1 MLCDACKT
9 VEVCEMCGKA
19 IESNIGAE
27 IGAVGFFAIILSFL
41 VYLVYNIC
49 KR

>member
-19 IESNIGAE
+19 IESNTGAE
-27 IGAVGFFAIILSFL
+27 IAAVIVFSCIIGFTI
-41 VYLVYNIC
+41 YLAYSIC
-49 KR
+49 KL

>member
-19 IESNIGAE
+19 IESNAGAE
-27 IGAVGFFAIILSFL
+27 IGAVIFFAGILSFL
-41 VYLVYNIC
+41 FYLVYNIC
-49 KR
+49 KL

>member
-19 IESNIGAE
+19 IESNAGAE
-27 IGAVGFFAIILSFL
+27 IGALGFFAILSFL

>member
-19 IESNIGAE
+19 IEASSGAE
-27 IGAVGFFAIILSFL
+27 IGALGFFIGILSFL
-41 VYLVYNIC
+41 FYLVYNIC
-49 KR
+49 KL